1 MATTA
6 DQPHSRTW
14 GTWAWLRARPSAVL
28 MLTQLGGILAYPFL
42 GDSAVGRGLFS
53 TIGLLVLGLAV
64 FAVRATEALTWVS
77 VVLGV
82 PVVVLT
88 VLEALHPDDG
98 GIVVASS
105 LLHAAF
111 YLYTAYA
118 LIRYMFHDDVVTTDE
133 IWATGAT
140 FTVVAWGFAYLYAA
154 TQVIW
159 PGSFTAAVDPEA
171 DRTWVELL
179 FLSVTTLT
187 STGLSDVVPV
197 IPHARSFVMLEQIA
211 GMLYIALVIARVMA
225 LLSARQARRGIGLL
239 PDERPRGDD

>member
-1 MATTA
+1 
-6 DQPHSRTW
+6 
-14 GTWAWLRARPSAVL
+14 
-28 MLTQLGGILAYPFL
+28 MLVQLGGILAYPFL
-42 GDSAVGRGLFS
+42 GDSPTGRGLFS
-53 TIGLLVLGLAV
+53 TIGLLVLVLAV
-64 FAVRATEALTWVS
+64 FAVRATQALTWVS

-88 VLEALHPDDG
+88 VLEAVRPED

-105 LLHAAF
+105 VLHAAF

-118 LIRYMFHDDVVTTDE
+118 LIRYMFHDDHVTTDE

-154 TQVIW
+154 VQVVW

-197 IPHARSFVMLEQIA
+197 LPHARSVVMIEQIA

-225 LLSARQARRGIGLL
+225 LLSAREARRELG
-239 PDERPRGDD
+239 RGPEL